1 MNPNKTPAFFLIV
14 VTSILLTANTLYAQA
29 RPVLLF
35 SDLTWGPKT
44 GWEGSAT
51 KGAAVTIWGKN
62 VGSANGTNK
71 ITACGIDILSND
83 STYVAEWGVTGTA
96 NHVARGLER
105 ITFWLK
111 NTMTDGSGTISVTV
125 GGVTSNTIPF
135 TIAAG
140 KIYFISV
147 PDGDNSYNGLYS
159 TRSGHSGSDGP
170 FKDLLK
176 FNPSNNPSGDSQYI
190 CYVRGGTYT
199 TKDVDSTFVALRGPY
214 GGPTKQKALIAY
226 PAEVP
231 TIDTTSA
238 GRGIIWNADYD
249 PYGMNSYFTYS
260 KLYGVG
266 GWGAIGN
273 FGNYNRTIG
282 CHFKDY
288 LSEAWTGVVLVVGS
302 KYTRIYGNY
311 FDHNGY
317 DSYKHNIYIKTQPS
331 ISGVDYSTQYTDVG
345 WNEIS
350 NPVAGSDDR
359 GGAIFIS
366 KSSDS
371 AYDTRYVYIHDNYF
385 HDGNMEFIYTGDN
398 TTLYDIYIYDN
409 IFTGGTTGPC
419 GTSSPYTCPSGS
431 VFLAWDTDSV
441 YLFNNTFYNT
451 ISPIIAVT
459 GATHAI
465 LRNNI
470 YYANNGQTFFEID
483 PSQGATISSDHDL
496 FYNSSGGGIPSG
508 PGITLTNGKTGNPL
522 FVNPAAKDFHLQ
534 PTSPAI
540 DAGSASVSSTVTQG
554 YDGNSRPQGS
564 GYDIGAYE
572 YAAGGES
579 ESFPFTDDFS
589 TDKGWIGYE
598 PGGWERGPAVAGGGG
613 NGNPDPST
621 DHSSTSDNYILGFAI
636 GADYPNDSFD
646 KSIISPPVDCTGQS
660 RVYLKFWRYLN
671 VESNY
676 YDHAKIYL
684 SNNGTNWTQLWENPV
699 FDLTD
704 NQWIPVV
711 FDISSI
717 AANKATVYIKF
728 TMGPTN
734 SSRRF
739 SGWNIDDLEVTSD
752 YSGPLALYVPS
763 EDTPNPNI
771 DEIMIENGLGVEH
784 SNVVPGDL
792 SSYTL
797 LIISKDE
804 ACNPGIANSIK
815 TFIQTGGGAIIM
827 SGTPRFLAGNTDDLS
842 SIMDWFGGGSYGNDC
857 GYGVTAVNNPF
868 GTDLLVNDIVDY
880 VPTSPCSGASVNNL
894 DIDATYISNW
904 SNLGR
909 IHSFKHTFGQGRVFY
924 YGGKPGYS
932 ADPNPQLIE
941 NGLTLFEAGLL
952 WASNPLPSISVS
964 PLSKDFG
971 NVNVGSKSSEQKFT
985 ISNIGGE
992 ALIVGTLTI
1001 TGKDTSQFSKQND
1014 MCSGQTVSPLS
1025 NCTVG
1030 VIFSP
1035 TLSGTKNAS
1044 LSIPS
1049 NDPDI
1054 PTSNASLT
1062 GTGVSMPII
1071 GYSPASFALTAT
1083 KGGSNPPGQTLNIV
1097 NSGAGTLNWS
1107 VSEDAK
1113 WLRVSP
1119 SNGKNSGTVTVSV
1132 NIANLSSSTFNATIT
1147 ITASG
1152 ATNSP
1157 VKIPITLTVLAPD
1170 LIETYVSN
1178 PPATAVRGSSFSVT
1192 DTVKNQGNGS
1202 AGPSTTRYYL
1212 STDNIQ
1218 SKKDKLLAAIRLVPA
1233 LAPGA
1238 TNTGTVM
1245 VTVPSKTSPGTYY
1258 LLACSDD
1265 TALVGE
1271 SNEAN
1276 NCISSST
1283 TVQITP

>member
-147 PDGDNSYNGLYS
+147 SDGDNSYNGLYS

-238 GRGIIWNADYD
+238 GRGIIWNANYD

-266 GWGAIGN
+266 GWTAIGN

-288 LSEAWTGVVLVVGS
+288 LSEAWTGVVWVSGS
-302 KYTRIYGNY
+302 RYTRIYGNY

-350 NPVAGSDDR
+350 NPVAGSDNR

-371 AYDTRYVYIHDNYF
+371 VYDTRYVYIHDNYF

-398 TTLYDIYIYDN
+398 TMLYDIYIYDN
-409 IFTGGTTGPC
+409 IFTGGTAG
-419 GTSSPYTCPSGS
+419 SGS
-431 VFLAWDTDSV
+431 VFLAWHTDSV

-451 ISPIIAVT
+451 ISPIIRVT

-483 PSQGATISSDHDL
+483 PYQGATISSDHDL

-579 ESFPFTDDFS
+579 ESFYFDTVQEIY
-589 TDKGWIGYE
+589 IGYYQRPAD
-598 PGGWERGPAVAGGGG
+598 PGGLIYWAERLDATGGNLTEIIEAFANSAESQALYGTINSSNISTVVNGIYNALFGRDAEAGGLSYYV
-613 NGNPDPST
+613 NGFNSGYFT
-621 DHSSTSDNYILGFAI
+621 AATIM
-636 GADYPNDSFD
+636 
-646 KSIISPPVDCTGQS
+646 
-660 RVYLKFWRYLN
+660 LN
-671 VESNY
+671 VLYGAQNE
-676 YDHAKIYL
+676 
-684 SNNGTNWTQLWENPV
+684 
-699 FDLTD
+699 DL
-704 NQWIPVV
+704 Q
-711 FDISSI
+711 
-717 AANKATVYIKF
+717 
-728 TMGPTN
+728 
-734 SSRRF
+734 
-739 SGWNIDDLEVTSD
+739 
-752 YSGPLALYVPS
+752 
-763 EDTPNPNI
+763 
-771 DEIMIENGLGVEH
+771 
-784 SNVVPGDL
+784 
-792 SSYTL
+792 
-797 LIISKDE
+797 
-804 ACNPGIANSIK
+804 
-815 TFIQTGGGAIIM
+815 
-827 SGTPRFLAGNTDDLS
+827 
-842 SIMDWFGGGSYGNDC
+842 
-857 GYGVTAVNNPF
+857 
-868 GTDLLVNDIVDY
+868 
-880 VPTSPCSGASVNNL
+880 SVNNKVTAANLFTRTIDPDL
-894 DIDATYISNW
+894 DGKDFQYNYSGNADAQRAREFLLTVTWDPATIPTEDEIRAFLEPEASATI
-904 SNLGR
+904 GPA
-909 IHSFKHTFGQGRVFY
+909 
-924 YGGKPGYS
+924 GGIVEVT
-932 ADPNPQLIE
+932 NP
-941 NGLTLFEAGLL
+941 
-952 WASNPLPSISVS
+952 SS
-964 PLSKDFG
+964 PLYGVKVEVPAG
-971 NVNVGSKSSEQKFT
+971 
-985 ISNIGGE
+985 
-992 ALIVGTLTI
+992 ALD
-1001 TGKDTSQFSKQND
+1001 KDT
-1014 MCSGQTVSPLS
+1014 
-1025 NCTVG
+1025 
-1030 VIFSP
+1030 
-1035 TLSGTKNAS
+1035 
-1044 LSIPS
+1044 
-1049 NDPDI
+1049 
-1054 PTSNASLT
+1054 
-1062 GTGVSMPII
+1062 
-1071 GYSPASFALTAT
+1071 
-1083 KGGSNPPGQTLNIV
+1083 
-1097 NSGAGTLNWS
+1097 
-1107 VSEDAK
+1107 
-1113 WLRVSP
+1113 
-1119 SNGKNSGTVTVSV
+1119 
-1132 NIANLSSSTFNATIT
+1132 TIT
-1147 ITASG
+1147 INNRISEL
-1152 ATNSP
+1152 P
-1157 VKIPITLTVLAPD
+1157 APD
-1170 LIETYVSN
+1170 TAVKVSKTISLSPENIVFNVPVTITIPYDATKVSN
-1178 PPATAVRGSSFSVT
+1178 E
-1192 DTVKNQGNGS
+1192 
-1202 AGPSTTRYYL
+1202 TTL
-1212 STDNIQ
+1212 
-1218 SKKDKLLAAIRLVPA
+1218 
-1233 LAPGA
+1233 
-1238 TNTGTVM
+1238 
-1245 VTVPSKTSPGTYY
+1245 
-1258 LLACSDD
+1258 
-1265 TALVGE
+1265 
-1271 SNEAN
+1271 
-1276 NCISSST
+1276 
-1283 TVQITP
+1283 